1 MTVIFLNWV
10 VLSIIFI
17 LYFINI
23 WRSKIINKI
32 KIEIYDL
39 KKEKEELIEKQKKQ
53 KEFYQE
59 IVKNYSALVQETK

>member
-1 MTVIFLNWV
+1 MTVIFLNWF

-23 WRSKIINKI
+23 WRSKTINKI
-32 KIEIYDL
+32 KIEISDL